1 MPRKMIPLPPEIPG
15 DLRWDAPRAAKA
27 VWNRA
32 SLRGAQA
39 RESAA
44 DFEINV
50 FDVIGQTLDGEGITA
65 SSIRAQLA
73 VAGER
78 PLTVNVNSPGGSF
91 FDGLAIYNLLAA
103 HPAPVTVRVL
113 GLAAS
118 AASIIAMAGDRI
130 EMGAASQMMI
140 HDTMAV
146 AIGNAS
152 VMLETASVL
161 EMFDEA
167 AAMLYYERAKKGS
180 AEHFRAL
187 MAAETWMDADRA
199 IAEGLADSKAAP
211 RRASDAVAT
220 AQVLALISSLEA
232 CE

>member
-1 MPRKMIPLPPEIPG
+1 MPRKLIPLPPEIPG
-15 DLRWDAPRAAKA
+15 DLRWDAPSKAKA

-32 SLRGAQA
+32 KLRNAQA
-39 RESAA
+39 RGTEDGA
-44 DFEINV
+44 EIDI
-50 FDVIGQTLDGEGITA
+50 FDVIGQTWDGEGITT
-65 SSIRAQLA
+65 SSIRAQLDA
-73 VAGER
+73 LGDR
-78 PLTVNVNSPGGSF
+78 PLIVNINSPGGSF

-130 EMGAASQMMI
+130 EMASASQMMI
-140 HDTMAV
+140 HDTRAM
-146 AIGNAS
+146 AIGNAA

-167 AAMLYYERAKKGS
+167 SAILYYERAKKGS
-180 AEHFRAL
+180 PDHFRSL
-187 MAAETWMDADRA
+187 MAVETWMDADAA
-199 IAEGLADSKAAP
+199 IREGLADAKVASRRVSNAA
-211 RRASDAVAT
+211 AT

-232 CE
+232 PQ